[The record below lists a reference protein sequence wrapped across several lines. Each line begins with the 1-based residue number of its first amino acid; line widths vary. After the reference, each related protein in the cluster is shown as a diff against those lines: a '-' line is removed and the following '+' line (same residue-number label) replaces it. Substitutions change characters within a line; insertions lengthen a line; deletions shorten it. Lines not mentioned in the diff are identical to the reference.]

1 MNEKQLRAIYTML
14 RAFHPFNRWGL
25 PPSEKVRFYLLVD
38 EDLAQFS
45 LDDDGKMYIAI
56 NPDKHLT
63 LQQAIESVAHEM
75 VHMRQEM
82 LERLSDNPAKHHNA
96 DFRRMAKSV
105 CRSLGFDIQRF

>member
-1 MNEKQLRAIYTML
+1 MNEKQLKSIYTML
-14 RAFHPFNRWGL
+14 LSFHPFNRWGL
-25 PPSEKVRFYLLVD
+25 PPADKIRFYLLVD

-45 LDDDGKMYIAI
+45 RDDDGKMYIAI

-63 LQQAIESVAHEM
+63 LQQSIESVAHEM

-82 LERLSDNPAKHHNA
+82 MERLSDNPSKHHNA
-96 DFRRMAKSV
+96 EFRRMAKSV